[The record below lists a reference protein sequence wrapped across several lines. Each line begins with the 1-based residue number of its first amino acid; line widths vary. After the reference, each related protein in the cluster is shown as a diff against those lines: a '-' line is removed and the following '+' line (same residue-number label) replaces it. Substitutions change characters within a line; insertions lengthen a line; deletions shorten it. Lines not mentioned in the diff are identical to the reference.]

1 MDLPAPTASNGREF
15 EVYDRKL
22 GRVCQEVHETE
33 ASALSLLEDLDA
45 VYREPG
51 RFYVR
56 PVDPF
61 SYFD

>member
-1 MDLPAPTASNGREF
+1 MDLPAPTVSDGREF

-22 GRVCQEVHETE
+22 KKVRQVHETE
-33 ASALSLLEDLDA
+33 ASARRHRESLDNF
-45 VYREPG
+45 YRQPG